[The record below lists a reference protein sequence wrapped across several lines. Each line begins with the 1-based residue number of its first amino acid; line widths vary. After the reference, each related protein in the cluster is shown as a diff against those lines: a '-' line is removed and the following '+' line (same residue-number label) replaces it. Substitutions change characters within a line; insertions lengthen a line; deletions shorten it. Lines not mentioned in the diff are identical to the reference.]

1 MKKGTSSRDDYPA
14 VHSWNYLTVEGY
26 CMLNTEYGMCSSR
39 YNYEM
44 KPDGSFVRQKN
55 DRYDPA
61 ATPDPFPDN
70 CTQSIRPSCIGCR
83 HFAWCEPEHAMRPV
97 QSVRPRTLR

>member
-1 MKKGTSSRDDYPA
+1 MKTRNRSRDNYPS

-26 CMLNTEYGMCSSR
+26 CMLNMEYGMCSSR

-44 KPDGSFVRQKN
+44 KPDGSFVRRKN
-55 DRYDPA
+55 ERYDPA

-70 CTQSIRPSCIGCR
+70 CTRSVRSSCIGCR
-83 HFAWCEPEHAMRPV
+83 HFAWCNPEHAMRPV
-97 QSVRPRTLR
+97 QSVRPRTIR